1 MLDFERR
8 LTTIMF
14 TDIVSYS
21 SMMSK
26 NETLALQWVDFFQ
39 RKSTEVISQHHGSI
53 IKTLGDGMLIVF
65 NSVFEA
71 IDSAKLL
78 QQEIKDFNSGNHH
91 SEMLLLRIGIHVGD
105 VLVKS
110 GDVFGHGVNVA
121 ARLQQISLP
130 GGLCLSEAA
139 WSVAGS
145 EARSEFREVKNVFL
159 KNLAENYTVYQLPSI
174 YPDDYPIEKTSSVNE
189 SKNLDFVITALRKI
203 PPEKLNVLDSF
214 LLAFFVIV
222 ALDIIIAFI
231 ISLNEDLTLSEAL
244 SEMLSNKFMI
254 AHNIFFVFFLSF
266 FILRD
271 AVEIKFQDVRG
282 ADSLISYVIQRFG
295 FRPPVR
301 NNGQLIFKPTLY
313 NRIMWQTQKMRVNIS
328 GNKMAISGSYIFLR
342 KVKKMLQPYIT
353 PPK

>member
-1 MLDFERR
+1 MPEFERR

-21 SMMSK
+21 SVMSK

-39 RKSTEVISQHHGSI
+39 RKSAEVIGQHHGNI
-53 IKTLGDGMLIVF
+53 IKTMGDGMLIVF
-65 NSVFEA
+65 NSVVEA
-71 IDSAKLL
+71 IDAAKLL
-78 QQEIKDFNSGNHH
+78 QQEIKNFNTGKHH
-91 SEMLLLRIGIHVGD
+91 PEILLLRIGIHVGD
-105 VLVKS
+105 VLVKD
-110 GDVFGHGVNVA
+110 GDVFGNGVNVA

-145 EARSEFREVKNVFL
+145 EARSEFREVKNVLL
-159 KNLAENYTVYQLPSI
+159 KNIAENYTVYQRPSL
-174 YPDDYPIEKTSSVNE
+174 YPDDYPIEQTLAVSESSNR
-189 SKNLDFVITALRKI
+189 DFVITAIRKI

-214 LLAFFVIV
+214 LLALFGIL
-222 ALDIIIAFI
+222 ALDVIIAVT
-231 ISLNEDLTLSEAL
+231 ISWSADVSFSEAL
-244 SEMLSNKFMI
+244 NEMLSEKLLI
-254 AHNIFFVFFLSF
+254 AHNVFFVFFLSF

-282 ADSLISYVIQRFG
+282 ADSLISYVIQQFG

-313 NRIMWQTQKMRVNIS
+313 NRIMWQSQKMRVNIS

-342 KVKKMLQPYIT
+342 KVKKMLQPYL
-353 PPK
+353 PPTK